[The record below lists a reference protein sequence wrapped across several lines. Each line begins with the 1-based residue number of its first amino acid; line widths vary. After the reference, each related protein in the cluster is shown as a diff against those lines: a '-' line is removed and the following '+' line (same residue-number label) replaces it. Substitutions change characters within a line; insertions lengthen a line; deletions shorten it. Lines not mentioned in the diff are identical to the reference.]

1 MAESAPEGRTSTIL
15 RNHVPS
21 ALQTDPRFHWRGG
34 DISRLETLTDAAFAF
49 ALTLLAVSG
58 DVPRTFSE
66 LQAAMIEF
74 PAFLV
79 CAAVLAMVWFFHY
92 RYHRRFG
99 LEDTPSV
106 LFNIALLVL
115 VLFYVYPLKFM
126 FSMLWSQIRTGSA
139 EIILDDGTRAAMI
152 SRADSQTL
160 MYFYGAGFAAIFLL
174 FALMYLHA
182 WRRREVLELEEAERF
197 MVRVEIESHLFSSVV
212 GLGAVA
218 IAAIGPRA
226 VPFAGFSFF
235 LLPIGHTIF
244 GFVNARRYRRR
255 FGSGSETEV
264 PPSSRA

>member
-1 MAESAPEGRTSTIL
+1 ML
-15 RNHVPS
+15 RDHVPQ

-34 DISRLETLTDAAFAF
+34 DVSRLETLTDAAFAF
-49 ALTLLAVSG
+49 ALTLLAISG
-58 DVPRTFSE
+58 EVPRTFRE

-79 CAAVLAMVWFFHY
+79 CAAVLVMVWFFHY

-106 LFNIALLVL
+106 LFNMALLVL

-126 FSMLWSQIRTGSA
+126 FSMLWRQIRTGSA
-139 EIILDDGTRAAMI
+139 EIVLDDGTRAAMI

-174 FALMYLHA
+174 FSLMYFHA
-182 WRRREVLELEEAERF
+182 WRRREVLELGKIERF
-197 MVRVEIESHLFSSVV
+197 MVRVEIEAHLLSSMI
-212 GLGAVA
+212 GLLAVA
-218 IAAIGPRA
+218 IAAAGARA

-235 LLPIGHTIF
+235 LLPIGHTIL
-244 GFVNARRYRRR
+244 GFVNGRRYRRR
-255 FGSGSETEV
+255 FGSET
-264 PPSSRA
+264 P